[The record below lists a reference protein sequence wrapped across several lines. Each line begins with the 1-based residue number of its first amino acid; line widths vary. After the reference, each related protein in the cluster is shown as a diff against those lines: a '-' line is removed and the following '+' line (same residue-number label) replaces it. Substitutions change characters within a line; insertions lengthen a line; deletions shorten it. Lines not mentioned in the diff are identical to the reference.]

1 MSFRDRLSVVEQYL
15 AYVIGLGIALAII
28 ALLLMGLGNTS
39 SSSTNGMLLVGL
51 ALIVIGTAAWLF
63 LERPWTQY
71 DDLTTPYY
79 TGHHEDHAEE
89 AVAEA
94 PAEPL
99 NALPPAEP
107 ETAEDAKL
115 GEAVPGTAGGAG
127 RPEVAEPTGEGPIAP
142 APKELEA
149 APETAAA
156 PGEDV
161 PPPPAEPETA
171 EDAKLGEAVPG
182 TAGGAETPEVAEPTG
197 EGPVAPAPEE
207 LEAEPVEESP
217 AAPAPPETEAQAVSA
232 APAAVSEKR
241 DNLLLI
247 DGLGPKSQQV
257 LYDAGITTFQ
267 ALANASPEMLNDIL
281 KAAGLRL
288 VRADTWPEQAE
299 RLAAGDPER
308 YGS

>member
-71 DDLTTPYY
+71 DDLTTPDY

-142 APKELEA
+142 APEELE
-149 APETAAA
+149 
-156 PGEDV
+156 
-161 PPPPAEPETA
+161 AEPETA

-197 EGPVAPAPEE
+197 EGPVVPAPEE

>member
-115 GEAVPGTAGGAG
+115 GEAVPGTAGGA
-127 RPEVAEPTGEGPIAP
+127 
-142 APKELEA
+142 
-149 APETAAA
+149 
-156 PGEDV
+156 
-161 PPPPAEPETA
+161 
-171 EDAKLGEAVPG
+171 
-182 TAGGAETPEVAEPTG
+182 ETPEVAEPTG
-197 EGPVAPAPEE
+197 EGPVVPAPEE